1 MANKSFLPLVIG
13 TTAVLIVTYVLFGLL
28 TTDNTNDGSSD
39 DGDKTN
45 NGDGNDGN
53 NRDASGRKKQRG
65 RGESDDTV
73 KVANSTKSQGAREDE
88 HAAIDQDDDALL
100 STEAV
105 DAAGVDINDDEE
117 DESSDDNEDNT
128 DAIEAALIEGTMNTL
143 DVETAL
149 YDAGVDITDNLDDDD
164 DEEAAPRTTTRSN
177 GSSKEADEQKQIQT
191 QAARNAA
198 SIINALPQ
206 IPLVQECIAEVE
218 SGVLDRNAALE
229 ELVGVVGGVDDVEG
243 EREGEDDADGGEV
256 GGEGAGIDIIPEE
269 DGVNEE
275 EHSLPLP
282 AEKQSATAV
291 VTPSKTTPRTSL
303 STKPSY
309 TKQQQDEITTQP
321 PTDTT
326 DYSLL
331 SSYWKQQSDKNSFAS
346 PIKDIGGVAIKSSG
360 AAKEI
365 ADVVVG
371 MNEEGGDDVHEEEK
385 CKPPS
390 AVTEESIAVPAT
402 EMEPTQEKDLQKSEE
417 HDTSANEADAS
428 AGNAN
433 ADEASSLPD
442 TEQGKEDNETQ
453 LIIPG
458 DSKDD
463 SLNEEGYVKIVCDA
477 SGDPM
482 SDSELLLRP
491 VVSEVAGEEGKG
503 DAASVEK
510 DEEAKE
516 SNVEEAKKTTATSE
530 TNAGEA
536 TAADSSA
543 SNTGDV
549 SKGNA
554 GSEGVAVKKKSNRK
568 KKGKKKSGKKK

>member
-73 KVANSTKSQGAREDE
+73 KVANSMKSQGAREDE
-88 HAAIDQDDDALL
+88 HAAIDQDDDEFL

-105 DAAGVDINDDEE
+105 DAADVDINDDEE
-117 DESSDDNEDNT
+117 DESSDDNEYNT

-164 DEEAAPRTTTRSN
+164 NEEAAPRTTTRSN

-198 SIINALPQ
+198 SIINSLPQ

-275 EHSLPLP
+275 EQSLPLP
-282 AEKQSATAV
+282 AEEQSATAV

-303 STKPSY
+303 STEPSY

-346 PIKDIGGVAIKSSG
+346 PIKNIGSVVIKSSG

-482 SDSELLLRP
+482 SDSEWLLRP

-516 SNVEEAKKTTATSE
+516 SNVEEANKTTATSE
-530 TNAGEA
+530 TKAGKA
-536 TAADSSA
+536 TADSSA

>member
-13 TTAVLIVTYVLFGLL
+13 TTAVLIVTYVLVGLL

-53 NRDASGRKKQRG
+53 DRDASGRKKQRG

-73 KVANSTKSQGAREDE
+73 KVANSMKSQGAREDE
-88 HAAIDQDDDALL
+88 HAAIDQDDAFL

-105 DAAGVDINDDEE
+105 DAADVDINDDEE
-117 DESSDDNEDNT
+117 DESSDDNEYNT

-164 DEEAAPRTTTRSN
+164 NEEAAPRTTTRSN
-177 GSSKEADEQKQIQT
+177 GSSKEADKQQQIQT

-198 SIINALPQ
+198 SIINSLPQ

-275 EHSLPLP
+275 EQSLPLP
-282 AEKQSATAV
+282 AEEQSATAV

-346 PIKDIGGVAIKSSG
+346 PIKDIGGVVIKSSG

-482 SDSELLLRP
+482 SDSEWLLRP

-503 DAASVEK
+503 DAAGVEE

-516 SNVEEAKKTTATSE
+516 SNVEEANKTTATSE
-530 TNAGEA
+530 TKAGKA
-536 TAADSSA
+536 TADSSA